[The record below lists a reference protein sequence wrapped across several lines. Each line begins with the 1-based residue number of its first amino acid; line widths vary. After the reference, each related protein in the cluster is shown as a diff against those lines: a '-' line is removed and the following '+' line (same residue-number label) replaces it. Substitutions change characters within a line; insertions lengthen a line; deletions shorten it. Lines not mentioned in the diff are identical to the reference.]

1 MAAATVPTPTAAVG
15 GQNYYIGQSFNYGGQ
30 AYTPVYDQSG
40 KRIGYRNQAG
50 AMIDPNPTLDGL
62 SAPTITPTGAA
73 TPAQAA
79 AANTGTTPSAGGGN
93 PTITYGGGNLPD
105 AATAQAFWRQQAIAS
120 GDQNPG
126 QIDAATALQYWQNTH
141 PQAPGPSVMP
151 EQVALSQLQQIDP
164 TSEALRANLGQSYL
178 NTLNQAPMP
187 TAPTFAGGQAPAAGD
202 VQNYLD
208 LYKQIDPAGY
218 AQRQGM
224 AQQVS
229 DYVTKVTGQAPSSA
243 QDALA
248 KYSQLD
254 PQGYAQLGQLGG
266 AMGSYLSS
274 AQQQAALG
282 TQLDP
287 QTIREITQATRLGQ
301 QARGNVYGTP
311 QLVAEAMT
319 RGQAGMAI
327 QQQRQA
333 ALGQAGQAMQS
344 YLTSGAMPG
353 TFGQQLYQQGLANQ
367 QGALGTQQSWL
378 SSDQSLGD
386 IANTLYQQGYARN
399 LVNYQQQ
406 LGAYQTQLGARQ
418 AAQSGALGY
427 LGSGQTPYQA
437 GASYV
442 DRAQQAAADAAQGGA
457 SYNPSQIGQTYQA
470 AQLPQYGLDIGA
482 QATNWYNSMVSQSAN
497 QAAYG
502 QTGTSGGSKA
512 MSAGVGALGGAASGA
527 LAGSAIPGV
536 GTLVGAGVGALT
548 GAAKGYFS

>member
-1 MAAATVPTPTAAVG
+1 MAAATVPTPTATVG
-15 GQNYYIGQSFNYGGQ
+15 GQNYYTGQAFNYGGQ
-30 AYTPVYDQSG
+30 AYTPVYDQTG
-40 KRIGYRNQAG
+40 KRIGYRNEAG
-50 AMIDPNPTLDGL
+50 AMIDPTPVLDGL
-62 SAPTITPTGAA
+62 SAPTITPSGAA

-79 AANTGTTPSAGGGN
+79 AANTGTRPAAGGGN

-126 QIDAATALQYWQNTH
+126 QIDAATAMQYWQNTH
-141 PQAPGPSVMP
+141 PQAPGPNVQP
-151 EQVALSQLQQIDP
+151 EQVALSNLAQIDP
-164 TSEALRANLGQSYL
+164 TSEALRQNLGQSYL
-178 NTLNQAPMP
+178 NTLGQAPM
-187 TAPTFAGGQAPAAGD
+187 PTFAGGQAPAAGD

-218 AQRQGM
+218 AQRQALG
-224 AQQVS
+224 QNVS
-229 DYVTKVTGQAPSSA
+229 NYVTKITGQAPSSA

-248 KYSQLD
+248 KYQQLD

-282 TQLDP
+282 SQLDP
-287 QTIREITQATRLGQ
+287 QTLRELEQATRLGQ

-367 QGALGTQQSWL
+367 QGALGMQQNYLASG
-378 SSDQSLGD
+378 QSLGD

-399 LVNYQQQ
+399 LAN
-406 LGAYQTQLGARQ
+406 YQTQLGARQ

-442 DRAQQAAADAAQGGA
+442 DRAEAAAANAAQGGA

-497 QAAYG
+497 QAAYS
-502 QTGTSGGSKA
+502 QPGSNKLA
-512 MSAGVGALGGAASGA
+512 SAGVGAATGALSGAVTGLAAGGVGAIPGAIVGALGGAA
-527 LAGSAIPGV
+527 
-536 GTLVGAGVGALT
+536 
-548 GAAKGYFS
+548 KGYFS

>member
-1 MAAATVPTPTAAVG
+1 MAAATVPTPSATIG
-15 GQNYYIGQSFNYGGQ
+15 GQNYFTGQTFNYSGQ
-30 AYTPVYDQSG
+30 AYTPVYDASG

-50 AMIDPNPTLDGL
+50 AMIDPTPVLDGL
-62 SAPTITPTGAA
+62 SAPTITPTGGTPAPGPASAQPAAAPTASSYGGAPTITTGTQNLGAAPGNLGRYFTNDQWAQFAAA
-73 TPAQAA
+73 TPDQQRAMVQHIGFSESDFAQIQSQAKAA
-79 AANTGTTPSAGGGN
+79 LAAQP
-93 PTITYGGGNLPD
+93 L
-105 AATAQAFWRQQAIAS
+105 
-120 GDQNPG
+120 
-126 QIDAATALQYWQNTH
+126 
-141 PQAPGPSVMP
+141 P
-151 EQVALSQLQQIDP
+151 EQNALAQMAQIDP
-164 TSEALRANLGQSYL
+164 TSAALRQNLGQSYL
-178 NTLNQAPMP
+178 NTLSQAPM
-187 TAPTFAGGQAPAAGD
+187 PTFAGGQAPAAGD

-208 LYKQIDPAGY
+208 LYKQIDPQGY

-229 DYVTKVTGQAPSSA
+229 DYVTKVTGQAPTSA

-248 KYSQLD
+248 KYQQLD

-282 TQLDP
+282 SQLDP
-287 QTIREITQATRLGQ
+287 QTIRELEQSTRMGQ

-344 YLTSGAMPG
+344 YLSSGAMPG

-367 QGALGTQQSWL
+367 QNALGTQQGWL
-378 SSDQSLGD
+378 SSGQSLGD

-399 LVNYQQQ
+399 L
-406 LGAYQTQLGARQ
+406 ASYQTQLGARQ

-442 DRAQQAAADAAQGGA
+442 DRAEAAAANAAQGGA

-482 QATNWYNSMVSQSAN
+482 QSANWYNSMVAQSAN
-497 QAAYG
+497 QAAYS
-502 QTGTSGGSKA
+502 QPKSGG
-512 MSAGVGALGGAASGA
+512 AGAAAGGALQGAASGA
-527 LAGSAIPGV
+527 LTGAAGGPWGALI
-536 GTLVGAGVGALT
+536 GAGVGAIG
-548 GAAKGYFS
+548 GAAKSYFS

>member
-1 MAAATVPTPTAAVG
+1 M
-15 GQNYYIGQSFNYGGQ
+15 
-30 AYTPVYDQSG
+30 
-40 KRIGYRNQAG
+40 
-50 AMIDPNPTLDGL
+50 
-62 SAPTITPTGAA
+62 
-73 TPAQAA
+73 
-79 AANTGTTPSAGGGN
+79 
-93 PTITYGGGNLPD
+93 
-105 AATAQAFWRQQAIAS
+105 
-120 GDQNPG
+120 
-126 QIDAATALQYWQNTH
+126 
-141 PQAPGPSVMP
+141 
-151 EQVALSQLQQIDP
+151 
-164 TSEALRANLGQSYL
+164 
-178 NTLNQAPMP
+178 
-187 TAPTFAGGQAPAAGD
+187 PTFAGGQAPAAGD

-218 AQRQGM
+218 AQRQAM
-224 AQQVS
+224 SQQVG

-287 QTIREITQATRLGQ
+287 ETIREITQSTRLGQ

-367 QGALGTQQSWL
+367 QNALGTQQGWL
-378 SSDQSLGD
+378 SSGQSLGD

-399 LVNYQQQ
+399 LAN
-406 LGAYQTQLGARQ
+406 YQTQLGARQ

-442 DRAQQAAADAAQGGA
+442 DRAQAAATNAAQGGTT
-457 SYNPSQIGQTYQA
+457 YTPSQIGQTYQA

-512 MSAGVGALGGAASGA
+512 MSAGVWALGGAASGA
-527 LAGSAIPGV
+527 LAGAAAGGVGAIPGAIIGAV
-536 GTLVGAGVGALT
+536 G